1 MVLLPIWPDA
11 SETHPIQS
19 NSRYRRICPEP
30 YDRFL
35 TFPPVHRVIL
45 NAHFGSRLCEN
56 VGWVRILMD

>member
-19 NSRYRRICPEP
+19 NSRYWRICPEP

-35 TFPPVHRVIL
+35 T
-45 NAHFGSRLCEN
+45 RLCKNFRAFSREP
-56 VGWVRILMD
+56 VSFAFARP

>member
-19 NSRYRRICPEP
+19 NSRYWRICPEP

-45 NAHFGSRLCEN
+45 NAHFGS
-56 VGWVRILMD
+56 I